1 MKINCCPKCGSTIEV
16 SILCQYSRNH
26 IIGKR
31 GKMLKKYKRRDEGS
45 IDAAL
50 AFCTN
55 EACDVQWE
63 DRDFAIDEN
72 ECFFDLKYTEKSRG
86 W

>member
-1 MKINCCPKCGSTIEV
+1 
-16 SILCQYSRNH
+16 
-26 IIGKR
+26 
-31 GKMLKKYKRRDEGS
+31 MLNKYKRRDEGS

-63 DRDFAIDEN
+63 DRDFALDEN
-72 ECFFDLKYTEKSRG
+72 GYFVDLKYTERSRG

>member
-1 MKINCCPKCGSTIEV
+1 MKIKCCPKCGSTIKV
-16 SILCQYSRNH
+16 SILCQYSYNH

-31 GKMLKKYKRRDEGS
+31 GKMLKKYKYDDEGF
-45 IDAAL
+45 IGVAL
-50 AFCTN
+50 ASCTN

-63 DRDFAIDEN
+63 DGDFVIDEN
-72 ECFFDLKYTEKSRG
+72 ECFVDYKYTEKSRG